1 MNVCKPQT
9 QRLRK
14 EYNKTEV
21 SLGNIR
27 LILSKA
33 KQKLSKLKFNLA
45 VTATKNKSNIKFEVR
60 VHFLL
65 YLIYSLI
72 SIYFTW
78 GNLIQTY
85 MKHDH
90 IQLFLP
96 SYKYTI
102 LPNMLPPNFM
112 PFLFGNPLNK
122 SS

>member
-14 EYNKTEV
+14 EYNKTQV

-45 VTATKNKSNIKFEVR
+45 VTATNHKSNIKFEVH

-72 SIYFTW
+72 FY
-78 GNLIQTY
+78 
-85 MKHDH
+85 
-90 IQLFLP
+90 LFYL
-96 SYKYTI
+96 
-102 LPNMLPPNFM
+102 
-112 PFLFGNPLNK
+112 GK
-122 SS
+122 SHTNIHET